1 MYHPKTNNFA
11 TNTSFGSEAIPTTG
25 SVTAKALAILFM
37 PPALQLFMPLRQ
49 KNSPINTVQAE
60 DVSYKASI
68 ASSVVDVVASP
79 EPEQTPEVES
89 ETPEVEITNENAG
102 SIKAT
107 GMMHHLRHTKN

>member
-1 MYHPKTNNFA
+1 MYYLTTNNLA
-11 TNTSFGSEAIPTTG
+11 ANTAVGSEAIPTTG

-60 DVSYKASI
+60 DVSYKASM
-68 ASSVVDVVASP
+68 ASSIVDVVASP
-79 EPEQTPEVES
+79 EPKHIPEVEL

>member
-1 MYHPKTNNFA
+1 MYYFRTNNFA
-11 TNTSFGSEAIPTTG
+11 ANTTVGSEAIPPTG

-49 KNSPINTVQAE
+49 KNSPINAVHAE

-68 ASSVVDVVASP
+68 ASSIVDVVALP
-79 EPEQTPEVES
+79 EAEQIHEVES
-89 ETPEVEITNENAG
+89 ETPEVEVTNENAG
-102 SIKAT
+102 SIKAS